1 MVPDQ
6 TDFSRAILHAH
17 NPHGPTI
24 KKEEVNIYQ
33 LCNLIKKKKELYG
46 DGSWKKSILFIFLSN
61 STTILHKHP

>member
-6 TDFSRAILHAH
+6 TDFSRAIFHAH

-46 DGSWKKSILFIFLSN
+46 DGS
-61 STTILHKHP
+61 